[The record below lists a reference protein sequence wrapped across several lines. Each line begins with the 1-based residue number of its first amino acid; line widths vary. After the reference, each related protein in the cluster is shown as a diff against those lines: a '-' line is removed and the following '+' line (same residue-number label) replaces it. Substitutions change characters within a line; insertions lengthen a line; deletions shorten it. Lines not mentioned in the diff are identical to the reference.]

1 MVREEG
7 PLRLEYLSIVLN
19 NSLEKWLMII
29 NTNIL
34 LVLIFIF
41 FFTLIMGDDILEA
54 SKKGVAEGTKLG
66 TKCTSLIID

>member
-7 PLRLEYLSIVLN
+7 PLRFEYLSIVLN

-41 FFTLIMGDDILEA
+41 FFTLIMGDDIFGSFE
-54 SKKGVAEGTKLG
+54 KRCCGGDKIGYEMYIVNH
-66 TKCTSLIID
+66 